1 MGKIVDGIYYGSNDK
16 PAHRGIVE
24 IDGDFYYAE
33 KNGVIVKDRDKI
45 VHREMT
51 NGLVPNGTYYF
62 DKDGKLAKDS
72 YVKPNKTKK
81 KRKYG
86 ILKSLEKKRVKT
98 IFRFASAAIVL
109 LIFIILANHPSILD
123 FSRNIGTKTTESES
137 KNYIVAP
144 KINGTVYLCSSVMQQ
159 YYSGE
164 ITLEQAINLDLNP
177 YEPLV
182 IEYEIPEGYSG
193 SITVSEENS
202 YSNGQKYEF
211 DYKNNSLTINNLK
224 TGANY
229 YYFTEIKGADGNTE
243 SSKGTFKTA
252 DTNRFIS
259 ISGLY
264 NTRDI
269 GGYNTS
275 YGKKVKQGL
284 LIRGTEIDGL
294 VESSYFLSDKE
305 DVKQFSFVCD
315 LDLRSSSIINTNYKS
330 RLGDNVAHKFYNSP
344 MYGGVFS
351 NGSEPVLK
359 QIFTDLA
366 DKNNYPM
373 YLHCTYG
380 ADRTGTIVFLLQGL
394 LGVSEEDMK
403 TEYKLTGFFSKDY
416 VIGTNLNGIYGGIEG
431 VTGNTINEKIENY
444 LVGTVGITAEQVQ
457 SIRNI
462 FLG

>member
-1 MGKIVDGIYYGSNDK
+1 MGKIVDGIYYGSNNM

-81 KRKYG
+81 KRKHRTSKSSEAKSNKI
-86 ILKSLEKKRVKT
+86 IL
-98 IFRFASAAIVL
+98 RFASAAIIL
-109 LIFIILANHPSILD
+109 LVFLILANNPSLLD
-123 FSRNIGTKTTESES
+123 FSKNNGISTGQSKSENLVIFPDI
-137 KNYIVAP
+137 KD
-144 KINGTVYLCSSVMQQ
+144 TVYLCSSVMQQ
-159 YYSGE
+159 YYNGE
-164 ITLEQAINLDLNP
+164 ITLEQAINLDSNP
-177 YEPLV
+177 YLPLV
-182 IEYEIPEGYSG
+182 CEYRLPKNYSG
-193 SITVSEENS
+193 VFTISEHNN
-202 YSNGQKYEF
+202 YSDGQKIKF

-224 TGANY
+224 TGTKY
-229 YYFTEIKGADGNTE
+229 YYFTEIKNSDGNAE

-252 DTNRFIS
+252 ETNRFIS

-269 GGYNTS
+269 GGYNTL

-284 LIRGTEIDGL
+284 LIRGTEMDGL
-294 VESSYFLSDKE
+294 VESKYFLTDKE
-305 DVKQFSFVCD
+305 DVKQFGFVCD
-315 LDLRSSSIINTNYKS
+315 LDLRSSDIVNISYKS
-330 RLGDNVAHKFYNSP
+330 RLGDNVSHKFYDSP
-344 MYGGVFS
+344 MYGEIFAK
-351 NGSEPVLK
+351 GSEPLLK
-359 QIFTDLA
+359 RIFTDLA

-403 TEYKLTGFFSKDY
+403 REYELTGFFLPEY
-416 VIGTNLNGIYGGIEG
+416 VSGTNLNSIYAGIEG
-431 VTGNTINEKIENY
+431 IPGNTTNEKIENY
-444 LVGTVGITAEQVQ
+444 LVGTVGITKEQIQ
-457 SIRNI
+457 SIRDIYLN
-462 FLG
+462 